1 MSSSKISNRIMK
13 TNLLFFGFPVILF
26 SSICV
31 SAQAK
36 KIQSVYTNLDIKSC
50 KTLESSV
57 DEGGWYLGECRGIG
71 GYRLQIT
78 EGDIRQSINVI
89 APNKK
94 KFELDFYR
102 NVSAAFSSVG
112 AKAEWRVVRSKGKTV
127 TPMALIVRYYVSE
140 NPDDSSILTSYLVVS
155 KITKNEICIT
165 NVVKSSA
172 NANTKARKLA
182 DASAI
187 EPCKV
192 SDN

>member
-1 MSSSKISNRIMK
+1 M
-13 TNLLFFGFPVILF
+13 NLLFFGFPAILF
-26 SSICV
+26 FSVCV

-36 KIQSVYTNLDIKSC
+36 KNESVYTNLDTKSC

-57 DEGGWYLGECRGIG
+57 DEAGWYLGECRGIG
-71 GYRLQIT
+71 GYRLQVT

-94 KFELDFYR
+94 KFELDFFR
-102 NVSAAFSSVG
+102 NVSTAFSSVG
-112 AKAEWRVVRSKGKTV
+112 AKAEWRVIRSKDKTV
-127 TPMALIVRYYVSE
+127 TPMALIVRYHVSE

-172 NANTKARKLA
+172 KANVEARKLA
-182 DASAI
+182 DASTVK
-187 EPCKV
+187 PCKV